1 MERRTSRRAPER
13 YCRRAERWEAMRRSL
28 LAGAVCLATA
38 TGIVGAAGSL
48 GEGILRVGAILV
60 VATFGSVAIHAL
72 LDPPSYGR
80 PPFTGVFYRV
90 WATLVA
96 LGAAVALVA
105 KIGRAPGREGHVVAV
120 AEECREA
127 GEL

>member
-1 MERRTSRRAPER
+1 
-13 YCRRAERWEAMRRSL
+13 MRRSL

-48 GEGILRVGAILV
+48 GEGILPVGAILV

-80 PPFTGVFYRV
+80 PPFTGAFYRV
-90 WATLVA
+90 WAALVA
-96 LGAAVALVA
+96 LAAAAALATSTSSPDAAARLAYWSGFAAVAVFA
-105 KIGRAPGREGHVVAV
+105 GAVVHS
-120 AEECREA
+120 RTTSIRSTA
-127 GEL
+127 G